1 MWFTSTR
8 VKEYLDVCPQLVLG
22 ALDMS
27 TDKSQVGGVIVSLAH
42 IRNFTDVPSF
52 SGPQSATMTTV
63 VIVDHVLSAL
73 HKLISFSH
81 ELYDVGNISILFY
94 RRGH

>member
-22 ALDMS
+22 ALDVS
-27 TDKSQVGGVIVSLAH
+27 ADKSQVGGVIVSSAH

-52 SGPQSATMTTV
+52 SGAESATMTTV

-73 HKLISFSH
+73 PKLISFSSK
-81 ELYDVGNISILFY
+81 LYDVGNISILFH